1 MTGSCAGLFAFAF
14 AFALCCLFCF
24 VILAVDKKR
33 FGLDIDGNKNNL
45 NALKRRLRAHAMLS
59 GEHTTKGNNKLPG
72 CDLSFSEHKIL
83 LEVLKNIEAKNG
95 ILAAISALVF
105 TVLVSTIAVIDAEFF
120 CLAESNIATS
130 ENNLFLRGRKIFLGL
145 ILGMGFAIVI
155 SLIVVLGHISN
166 SQYLKLHKMHARD
179 YFLAAAMQKDLMRDL
194 LLKEFRFRTREM
206 GIVNCFGFVFSF
218 SCFCFLVIFSIFM
231 KYSFWL
237 P

>member
-1 MTGSCAGLFAFAF
+1 MTGSCAGLF

-194 LLKEFRFRTREM
+194 LLKESRFELAKW
-206 GIVNCFGFVFSF
+206 GLLIVLGLSSLLAASVF
-218 SCFCFLVIFSIFM
+218 L
-231 KYSFWL
+231 
-237 P
+237 

>member
-1 MTGSCAGLFAFAF
+1 MTGSNAGLI
-14 AFALCCLFCF
+14 AFALCCLFYF

-194 LLKEFRFRTREM
+194 LLKESRFELAKW
-206 GIVNCFGFVFSF
+206 GLLIVLGLSSLLAASVF
-218 SCFCFLVIFSIFM
+218 L
-231 KYSFWL
+231 
-237 P
+237 

>member
-194 LLKEFRFRTREM
+194 LLKKSKFELAKW
-206 GIVNCFGFVFSF
+206 GLLIVLGLSSLLAASVF
-218 SCFCFLVIFSIFM
+218 L
-231 KYSFWL
+231 
-237 P
+237 

>member
-83 LEVLKNIEAKNG
+83 LEVLKNIETKNG

-105 TVLVSTIAVIDAEFF
+105 TVLVSTITVIDAEFF
-120 CLAESNIATS
+120 CLAESNIVTS

-194 LLKEFRFRTREM
+194 LLKESRFELAKW
-206 GIVNCFGFVFSF
+206 GLLIVLGLSSLLAASVF
-218 SCFCFLVIFSIFM
+218 L
-231 KYSFWL
+231 
-237 P
+237 